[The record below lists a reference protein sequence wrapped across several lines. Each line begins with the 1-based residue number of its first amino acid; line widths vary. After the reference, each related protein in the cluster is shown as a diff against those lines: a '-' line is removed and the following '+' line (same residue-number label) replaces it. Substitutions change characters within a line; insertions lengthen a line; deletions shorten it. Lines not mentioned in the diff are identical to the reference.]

1 MNDRFKRNHLRKK
14 AETRLSTKKDT
25 PLKISP
31 EDLERLVDELQVHQV
46 ELEMQNEEL
55 REAQEEIEE
64 SRRKYMD
71 LYDFAPVGYLT
82 LDEKGVITEANFR
95 GAGLLGIERG
105 LLPKTPFHLFIMP
118 EDRERFRECQRKAFQ
133 IPGKQSCEFRVK
145 RTAADPVWVSA
156 EGLAMEGPDGKLT
169 GMRLAL
175 SDITDRK
182 RAEEEVSRL
191 NAELEAKVRK
201 RTDQLG
207 AASKALKQ
215 EMEERARAEEEIRK
229 SERGFRGIF
238 ELSSV
243 GMAER
248 DARTGLRIRV
258 NQRLCEMTGY
268 SPEELLSGK
277 DVRLT
282 HPDDRKRNREARKA
296 VLKGE
301 ADTWSIE
308 KRYVRKNGEGIWVLV
323 NGNLIRDHSGR
334 PFRTVAVIQDITKR
348 KRAEIA
354 LQEKTL
360 ELQELNQ
367 TLEGRVR
374 ERTEELEKIRRRLQ
388 QEHQRLSDV
397 LETLPAYLIL
407 LTPDYHVVF
416 ANRFF
421 RERFGESHGRR
432 CFEYLFGQSEACEI
446 CETYTVLKTK
456 APHHWEWTGPDNRN
470 YDIYDFPFT
479 DVEGSPLILE
489 MGIDITA
496 YRQTEAALRERT
508 EELSKSQERL
518 QQLASQ
524 LLLAQERERKRVA
537 VELHDGLMSEL
548 AATKYL
554 LEAKLMLLERGKQ
567 VDSGEMRRIAEILSG
582 AIKEARR
589 LMNNLHPSILDELGL
604 TAAVSWLSGEYQQSY
619 PHIVVEKEIA
629 VPEEDIS
636 ASVKFVIYRVLQESL
651 NNFARHGNGDR
662 VKLSLSKSGRTFGLV
677 IRDNGQ
683 GFEVE
688 RVQKGLGLESMRERV
703 ELSGGEFRIE
713 SVIGRG
719 TVIRA
724 TWKT

>member
-95 GAGLLGIERG
+95 GAGLLGIERR

-201 RTDQLG
+201 RTDQLE

-374 ERTEELEKIRRRLQ
+374 ERTEELEKIRRSIQ